1 MYMSALYKMPR
12 TQHAEAKAYDD
23 DDEAKSTSS
32 EDHTSEEDDDKEDA
46 APPTGRRLTAR
57 RHTVMAA
64 PLELERG
71 WTPPRYPKSASEKSD
86 IRKALAHNCLFS
98 HLDDCARD
106 VIIDAMQEH
115 RFDKGDVLIRQGTD
129 GDVFYLLVKGSVDY
143 IIDREIVGS
152 SEADTRDNH
161 FGELALLYDAPRSA
175 TVQAAT
181 DVTTWALDRETFK
194 KVLMDTTL
202 KQCKLYAAFLAEVP
216 ILSVLTPYE
225 KRTLADALKP
235 VFCEQGQVILEEGSR
250 SDDFYIISDGEVKCT
265 KAGMEDVGRLSGFLK
280 VSRRL
285 GSGDFFGEI
294 ALISNEVR
302 QATVTAV
309 TAVRDTTVLVID
321 RETFKRLLGP
331 MELHLRNHAS
341 LYDQYIGSRK

>member
-1 MYMSALYKMPR
+1 MPR
-12 TQHAEAKAYDD
+12 GSSDREAKAHDDCDDETKSCASYDDRTSDEDD
-23 DDEAKSTSS
+23 DDRP
-32 EDHTSEEDDDKEDA
+32 DA
-46 APPTGRRLTAR
+46 GPPTGRRLTAR

-71 WTPPRYPKSASEKSD
+71 WMPPRYPKSASEKSD
-86 IRKALAHNCLFS
+86 IRKALAHNCLFA

-106 VIIDAMQEH
+106 IIIDAMQQRLH
-115 RFDKGDVLIRQGTD
+115 DKGDVIIRQGDD
-129 GDVFYLLVKGSVDY
+129 GDTFYLLAKGGVDF
-143 IIDREIVGS
+143 IIDREIIGS
-152 SEADTRDNH
+152 CEADTRNNH

-181 DVTTWALDRETFK
+181 DVATWALDRETFK

-216 ILSVLTPYE
+216 ILAVLSPYE

-235 VFCEQGQVILEEGSR
+235 VFCEQGQVILEEGTR

-265 KAGMEDVGRLSGFLK
+265 KNGVE
-280 VSRRL
+280 VSRPL

-302 QATVTAV
+302 QATV

-341 LYDQYIGSRK
+341 LYDQYIGHRK

>member
-1 MYMSALYKMPR
+1 MPR
-12 TQHAEAKAYDD
+12 RRSSEREAKAH
-23 DDEAKSTSS
+23 DDEVDESKSCTSDD
-32 EDHTSEEDDDKEDA
+32 DHTSDEDKDDEERSDA

-57 RHTVMAA
+57 RNTVMAA

-71 WTPPRYPKSASEKSD
+71 WTPPRYCKSASEKSD
-86 IRKALAHNCLFS
+86 IRTALSHNCLFA
-98 HLDDCARD
+98 HLDECARD
-106 VIIDAMQEH
+106 VIIDAMQQ
-115 RFDKGDVLIRQGTD
+115 RLYDKGDVLIRQGDD
-129 GDVFYLLVKGSVDY
+129 GDTFYLLAKGSVDC
-143 IIDREIVGS
+143 IIDRDIVGS
-152 SEADTRDNH
+152 CEADTRSNH
-161 FGELALLYDAPRSA
+161 FGELALLYDGPRSA

-181 DVTTWALDRETFK
+181 DVATWALDRETFK

-216 ILSVLTPYE
+216 ILSVLSPYE

-235 VFCEQGQVILEEGSR
+235 VFCEQGQVILVEGSR

-265 KAGMEDVGRLSGFLK
+265 KNGVE
-280 VSRRL
+280 VSRPL

-302 QATVTAV
+302 QATV

-341 LYDQYIGSRK
+341 LYDQYIGHRK